1 MKAYICK
8 VCGYLYD
15 EESAEKNIANQ
26 AIPFEALDP
35 EWTCP
40 GCGVSQELFEE
51 TYSNRPPDV
60 PVKL

>member
-15 EESAEKNIANQ
+15 EESAEKNVENQ
-26 AIPFEALDP
+26 PIPFEDLDP

-40 GCGVSQELFEE
+40 GCGVSEKLFEE

-60 PVKL
+60 PVKK